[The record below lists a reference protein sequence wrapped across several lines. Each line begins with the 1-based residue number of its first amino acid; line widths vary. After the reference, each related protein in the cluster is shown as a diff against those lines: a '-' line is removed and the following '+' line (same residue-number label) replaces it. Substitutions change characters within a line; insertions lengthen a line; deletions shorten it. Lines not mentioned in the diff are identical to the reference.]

1 MTEKPI
7 MPKTETPDF
16 AQQLRHAETAFFAA
30 AGAYLSADDLAYLRR
45 ALLVSHAAHYGQIRK
60 SGEPYI
66 SHPIAV
72 ATILTEWH
80 LDVQGLAAA
89 LLHDVLEDT
98 GTSKSMITKAFGSS
112 VANLVDG
119 LSKLE
124 KLDYQTQE
132 AAQAENFRKMVLAMG
147 RDIRVIVIKLADRLH
162 NMRTMNSMREDKRHR
177 IAKETLEIYAPIA
190 NRLGLDKIFR
200 ELQDLG
206 FLHLYPNRHHVL
218 TKAVKATRGNRREV
232 VEKMLLAIRESLAQA
247 NLKAEVSGREK
258 NLYGIHK
265 KMQEKQL
272 SFSEVLDIYAFRVV
286 VEDPADCYVALGL
299 LHRLYKP
306 IPGKFKDYIAIPKN
320 NGYQSLHTI
329 LFSPFGAP
337 LEIQIRSRKMHNL
350 AESGV
355 AAHWLYK
362 EVAINV
368 DVMDIQQ
375 NTHQWLQSI
384 LDLQAENVD
393 SVEFLEHIKVDLF
406 PDEVYVF
413 TPKGKIMVLPKYA
426 TTVDFAYA
434 VHTDVGHCTVAAK
447 VNFLSV
453 PLWTVLHNGD
463 TVEMVTGKQKIP
475 NPDWLNFVIS
485 ARARSGI
492 RNYLKTLEQEDA
504 ISLGRRLFKKAC
516 NAFLPD
522 NFILSEAHKVAYLQT
537 QNDKYQAFDEV
548 LADIGMGK
556 LLPLSLARQLLNVV
570 GKDLD
575 KTLTLAPLIIRGK
588 EGSSI
593 VLSPCCNPIKGDEV
607 AGVLI
612 KEQGVV
618 VHQINCK
625 NLTHADAEK
634 VLVLQWDHEN
644 YDTFSAVLQI
654 DAVQERGVIAGIAV
668 TVANENAH
676 IEKVETYALNTDIG
690 RITMRIQ
697 VLDVN
702 QLDKILH
709 NVRLLPTVT
718 LAIRL

>member
-1 MTEKPI
+1 
-7 MPKTETPDF
+7 MPATETPDF
-16 AQQLRHAETAFFAA
+16 AQQLRLAETAFFAA

-45 ALLVSHAAHYGQIRK
+45 ALLVSHAAHYGQTRK

-98 GTSKSMITKAFGSS
+98 GTSKSMIAKAFGSA
-112 VANLVDG
+112 VADLVDG

-147 RDIRVIVIKLADRLH
+147 RDIRVIIIKLADRLH
-162 NMRTMNSMREDKRHR
+162 NMRTMESMREDKRHR
-177 IAKETLEIYAPIA
+177 IARETLEIYAPIA

-200 ELQDLG
+200 ELQELG
-206 FLHLYPNRHHVL
+206 FLYLHPKRHQVL

-232 VEKMLLAIRESLAQA
+232 VEKMLLGIRATLAQA
-247 NLKAEVSGREK
+247 NLTAEVSGREK
-258 NLYGIHK
+258 NLYGIHQ
-265 KMQEKQL
+265 KMQDKHL
-272 SFSEVLDIYAFRVV
+272 SFAEVLDIYAFRVI
-286 VEDPADCYVALGL
+286 VEETSDCYVALGL
-299 LHRLYKP
+299 LHGLYKP

-320 NGYQSLHTI
+320 NGYRSLHTI

-337 LEIQIRSRKMHNL
+337 LEIQIRSRKMHNI
-350 AESGV
+350 AESGI

-362 EVAINV
+362 DA
-368 DVMDIQQ
+368 DTDALGMQK

-384 LDLQAENVD
+384 LDLQAENMD

-413 TPKGKIMVLPKYA
+413 TPKGKIMVLPKHA

-447 VNFLSV
+447 VNFVSV

-475 NPDWLNFVIS
+475 NPDWLSFVVS

-492 RNYLKTLEQEDA
+492 RNYLKTLEYEEA
-504 ISLGRRLFKKAC
+504 ILLGRRLFKKAC
-516 NAFLPD
+516 EALLPD
-522 NFILSEAHKVAYLQT
+522 NFLLSEAHKIAYLQT
-537 QNDKYQAFDEV
+537 QSEKYQAFDEV

-556 LLPLSLARQLLNVV
+556 LLPLSLARQLLNVA
-570 GKDLD
+570 GKNLD
-575 KTLTLAPLIIRGK
+575 EPLTLAPLLIRGN
-588 EGSSI
+588 EGSSV

-618 VHQINCK
+618 VHRMDCK
-625 NLTHADAEK
+625 NLAHADAEK
-634 VLVLQWDHEN
+634 VLALQWDGEN
-644 YDTFSAVLQI
+644 CDSFSVNLQI
-654 DAVQERGVIAGIAV
+654 DAVQERGVIAGIAL

-676 IEKVETYALNTDIG
+676 IEKVETDALSPDVG
-690 RITMRIQ
+690 RITLRIQ
-697 VLDVN
+697 VFDVN
-702 QLDKILH
+702 QLGKILH
-709 NVRLLPTVT
+709 NIQLLPTVNR
-718 LAIRL
+718 ASRL

>member
-1 MTEKPI
+1 MPTTE
-7 MPKTETPDF
+7 MPDF
-16 AQQLRHAETAFFAA
+16 AQQLRRAETAFFSA
-30 AGAYLSADDLAYLRR
+30 AGVYLSADDLAYLRR
-45 ALLVSHAAHYGQIRK
+45 ALLVSHAAHYGQTRK

-98 GTSKSMITKAFGSS
+98 GTSKSMIAKAFGAA
-112 VANLVDG
+112 VADLVDG

-147 RDIRVIVIKLADRLH
+147 RDIRVIIIKLADRLH
-162 NMRTMNSMREDKRHR
+162 NMRTMESMREDKRHR
-177 IAKETLEIYAPIA
+177 IARETLEIYAPIA

-200 ELQDLG
+200 ELQELG
-206 FLHLYPNRHHVL
+206 FLYLHPKRHQVL

-232 VEKMLLAIRESLAQA
+232 VEKMLLAIRATLDKA
-247 NLKAEVSGREK
+247 NLTAEVSGREK
-258 NLYGIHK
+258 NLYGIHQ
-265 KMQEKQL
+265 KMQDKHL
-272 SFSEVLDIYAFRVV
+272 SFAEVLDIYAFRVI
-286 VEDPADCYVALGL
+286 VEETSDCYVALGL
-299 LHRLYKP
+299 LHGLYKP

-337 LEIQIRSRKMHNL
+337 LEIQIRSRKMHNI
-350 AESGV
+350 AESGI

-362 EVAINV
+362 DAVSDTEALGV
-368 DVMDIQQ
+368 QQ

-384 LDLQAENVD
+384 LDLQAENMD
-393 SVEFLEHIKVDLF
+393 SVEFFEHIKVDLF

-463 TVEMVTGKQKIP
+463 TVEMVTGTQKMP

-492 RNYLKTLEQEDA
+492 RNYLKTLEREEA

-516 NAFLPD
+516 DALMPE
-522 NFILSEAHKVAYLQT
+522 NFALSETHKIAYLQT
-537 QNDKYQAFDEV
+537 QSDKYQAFDDV
-548 LADIGMGK
+548 LADVGMGK
-556 LLPLSLARQLLNVV
+556 LLPLSLARQLLNVA
-570 GKDLD
+570 GKNLD
-575 KTLTLAPLIIRGK
+575 EPLMLAPLVIRGN
-588 EGSSI
+588 EGSNV

-618 VHQINCK
+618 VHRMDCK
-625 NLTHADAEK
+625 NLAHADVEK
-634 VLVLQWDHEN
+634 VLALQWDGEN
-644 YDTFSAVLQI
+644 CDPFSVSLQI

-676 IEKVETYALNTDIG
+676 IEKVETYALSPDIG

-697 VLDVN
+697 VLDVD
-702 QLDKILH
+702 QLGKILH
-709 NVRLLPTVT
+709 NIQLLPTVNR
-718 LAIRL
+718 ASRL